1 VSRSAINPVAFGIS
15 REAIREGL
23 NTLVVGG
30 RAYDVRKS
38 TYPSSS
44 NSTFTVGSL
53 GPARKYVSGNA
64 TADRYSAPHLQVA
77 GSRPG
82 SLLCVWSPL
91 TLNAADRYL
100 LTSGL
105 TLSTAGS
112 GLSISTTKTAARA
125 VNSSYVNVEVYT
137 DAPTIGATY
146 VSVLTAGDY
155 LRLYHF
161 GRLIGEAAI
170 AGGGPR
176 TTTAAKTIS
185 IGSTDASTS
194 NYVGANIFLAAEFDA
209 EIPAAYALSL
219 SQDPWQILT
228 PPTRKGIFVW
238 GANAEGG
245 DTTITCTVANAVA
258 SGATAAVNLSL
269 ATTPANAVASGAT
282 AAVNLSLATTP
293 ANAVAA
299 GTTAAVNLSL
309 VTTPANAVAS
319 GVSANLDGSVTVY
332 TTPANAVASG
342 VSAAV
347 NLSLATTPANAVAS
361 GVSAAVNL
369 SLATTPANAVA
380 SGVSAAVNLSLATT
394 PANAVASGVS
404 AAVNLSLATT
414 PANAVASGISASL
427 NGSVTV
433 YTTPANAVAS
443 GVTALITGPV
453 SVICAVGAAV
463 AAGVTCIVT
472 GGSTS
477 EVDVVYLRSALT
489 RTVNLQ
495 SAIG

>member
-1 VSRSAINPVAFGIS
+1 MSLIRLPSRSLGLPQSRLFVRRDYNVRALINVGSGFLDLVSGRPC
-15 REAIREGL
+15 
-23 NTLVVGG
+23 TLTGAVQ
-30 RAYDVRKS
+30 R
-38 TYPSSS
+38 
-44 NSTFTVGSL
+44 TVGPAGRRFHSASSL
-53 GPARKYVSGNA
+53 IYAESPTGIANG
-64 TADRYSAPHLQVA
+64 T
-77 GSRPG
+77 
-82 SLLCVWSPL
+82 PL
-91 TLNAADRYL
+91 TLLVVSTSTSGSSVAAISDARGTWSCPRIDSTSGVITAYCKVSGGTLLSITGPTVTVGKTYVVAAHWRPGVGLKASFDGGAVQSSSHSATTLHVAPSTLWMGSGTGSNVYL
-100 LTSGL
+100 L
-105 TLSTAGS
+105 
-112 GLSISTTKTAARA
+112 AA
-125 VNSSYVNVEVYT
+125 
-137 DAPTIGATY
+137 
-146 VSVLTAGDY
+146 LAGD
-155 LRLYHF
+155 L
-161 GRLIGEAAI
+161 
-170 AGGGPR
+170 
-176 TTTAAKTIS
+176 S
-185 IGSTDASTS
+185 DAD
-194 NYVGANIFLAAEFDA
+194 LC
-209 EIPAAYALSL
+209 ALSKN
-219 SQDPWQILT
+219 PWSLLDGEDHLLWW
-228 PPTRKGIFVW
+228 PSASG
-238 GANAEGG
+238 GG

-258 SGATAAVNLSL
+258 SGVSAAVNLSL
-269 ATTPANAVASGAT
+269 VTTPANAVASGAT

-309 VTTPANAVAS
+309 V
-319 GVSANLDGSVTVY
+319 
-332 TTPANAVASG
+332 
-342 VSAAV
+342 
-347 NLSLATTPANAVAS
+347 
-361 GVSAAVNL
+361 
-369 SLATTPANAVA
+369 
-380 SGVSAAVNLSLATT
+380 TT